1 MIVDRMP
8 GARVLN
14 GAARVGTLVVAG
26 ALASGC
32 YAYTTPHLGESERLT
47 GRQVQA
53 TLTDSGSVVL
63 AAKVGPA
70 VEQLRGSVVAE
81 DLTSLSVAMDESV
94 HRDGTGA
101 PWRQEVVLVPRPLIR
116 EIDIR
121 GLLTL
126 AHAVRRVPDVGGA
139 ARGGEGVPE
148 ERRGERCRDWADGD
162 SGRSVSEVGGL
173 VVGPAVDSRLTA
185 AARAVASEPIA
196 S

>member
-1 MIVDRMP
+1 MLRT
-8 GARVLN
+8 RVLS

-32 YAYTTPHLGESERLT
+32 YAYNSPHLGESERLT

-101 PWRQEVVLVPRPLIR
+101 PWRQEVVQVPRPLIR

-121 GLLTL
+121 GFSPSRTLFAAFLTSAAL
-126 AHAVRRVPDVGGA
+126 VAVEKGFLKSGGA
-139 ARGGEGVPE
+139 NAAGTGQTGTPVAR
-148 ERRGERCRDWADGD
+148 
-162 SGRSVSEVGGL
+162 
-173 VVGPAVDSRLTA
+173 
-185 AARAVASEPIA
+185 
-196 S
+196 

>member
-1 MIVDRMP
+1 MIVDRMLGVGVVRGP
-8 GARVLN
+8 ARVTAIL
-14 GAARVGTLVVAG
+14 VAG
-26 ALASGC
+26 LLASGC
-32 YAYTTPHLGESERLT
+32 YAYTTPRLGESERLT

-70 VEQLRGSVVAE
+70 VEQLRGNVVAE

-121 GLLTL
+121 GFSPSRTLFAAFLTSAAL
-126 AHAVRRVPDVGGA
+126 IAVEKGFLKNGGA
-139 ARGGEGVPE
+139 NAAGTGQTGTPVAR
-148 ERRGERCRDWADGD
+148 
-162 SGRSVSEVGGL
+162 
-173 VVGPAVDSRLTA
+173 
-185 AARAVASEPIA
+185 
-196 S
+196 

>member
-1 MIVDRMP
+1 MIVDRML
-8 GARVLN
+8 GARVLS
-14 GAARVGTLVVAG
+14 GAARVGALLVAG

-32 YAYTTPHLGESERLT
+32 YAYNTPRLGESERLT

-70 VEQLRGSVVAE
+70 VEQLRGSVIAE

-101 PWRQEVVLVPRPLIR
+101 PWRQEVVQVPRPLIR

-121 GLLTL
+121 GFSPSRTLFAAFLTSVAL
-126 AHAVRRVPDVGGA
+126 VAVEKGFLKSGGA
-139 ARGGEGVPE
+139 NAAGTAQTGTPVAR
-148 ERRGERCRDWADGD
+148 
-162 SGRSVSEVGGL
+162 
-173 VVGPAVDSRLTA
+173 
-185 AARAVASEPIA
+185 
-196 S
+196 

>member
-1 MIVDRMP
+1 MIVYRMLR
-8 GARVLN
+8 GRTTVAVARVTT
-14 GAARVGTLVVAG
+14 AVVAG
-26 ALASGC
+26 LLASGC
-32 YAYTTPHLGESERLT
+32 YAYTTPRLAESERLT

-53 TLTDSGSVVL
+53 TLTDSGSVIL

-121 GLLTL
+121 GFSPSRTLFAAFLTSAALL
-126 AHAVRRVPDVGGA
+126 AVEKGFLKGGGA
-139 ARGGEGVPE
+139 NAAGTGQTGTPVAR
-148 ERRGERCRDWADGD
+148 
-162 SGRSVSEVGGL
+162 
-173 VVGPAVDSRLTA
+173 
-185 AARAVASEPIA
+185 
-196 S
+196 

>member
-1 MIVDRMP
+1 MLD
-8 GARVLN
+8 ARVFG

-32 YAYTTPHLGESERLT
+32 YAYNSPHLGESERLT

-101 PWRQEVVLVPRPLIR
+101 PWRQEVVQVPRPLIR

-121 GLLTL
+121 GFSPSRTLFAAFLTSVAL
-126 AHAVRRVPDVGGA
+126 VAVEKGFLHGGGA
-139 ARGGEGVPE
+139 NAAGTAQTGTPVAR
-148 ERRGERCRDWADGD
+148 
-162 SGRSVSEVGGL
+162 
-173 VVGPAVDSRLTA
+173 
-185 AARAVASEPIA
+185 
-196 S
+196 

>member
-1 MIVDRMP
+1 MVVDGKL

-14 GAARVGTLVVAG
+14 GAARVAVVVVAG
-26 ALASGC
+26 ALATGC
-32 YAYTTPHLGESERLT
+32 YAYNTPHLGESERLT

-70 VEQLRGSVVAE
+70 VEQLRGSVVSE

-101 PWRQEVVLVPRPLIR
+101 PWRQEVVQVPRPLIR

-121 GLLTL
+121 AFSPSRTLFAAFLTSAALL
-126 AHAVRRVPDVGGA
+126 AVEKGFLKSGGA
-139 ARGGEGVPE
+139 NAPGTGQTGTPVAR
-148 ERRGERCRDWADGD
+148 
-162 SGRSVSEVGGL
+162 
-173 VVGPAVDSRLTA
+173 
-185 AARAVASEPIA
+185 
-196 S
+196 

>member
-1 MIVDRMP
+1 MIVNRVI
-8 GARVLN
+8 GARVLS
-14 GAARVGTLVVAG
+14 GPAAVTAIIVAG
-26 ALASGC
+26 LLASGC

-121 GLLTL
+121 GFSPSRTLFAAFLTSAALL
-126 AHAVRRVPDVGGA
+126 AVEKGFLKNGGA
-139 ARGGEGVPE
+139 NAAGTGQTGTPVAR
-148 ERRGERCRDWADGD
+148 
-162 SGRSVSEVGGL
+162 
-173 VVGPAVDSRLTA
+173 
-185 AARAVASEPIA
+185 
-196 S
+196 